1 MADDYFTK
9 AEKIKQKVRNLDWEK
24 KIKLLEKD
32 FEDKKFSKEEFLDK
46 KRQVYSEVLDQMS
59 EINQEKMKLN
69 KDHSAEPIEDD
80 YLSDED
86 LEIFQEQLTPFQY
99 MSLTKDYLGEFDSQD
114 IVFSD
119 DFRKFE
125 NLENFVHWECV
136 KKIEKLRIH
145 NNYFSCEF
153 MDKNELVIKDI
164 ACLNELSKL
173 EELVFDDEGNLGDR
187 IKVDYFSSKQLS
199 NIKQLEIHGLWDLSF
214 LQNSFSD
221 NHNIYETL
229 EIIKNDLKTLERAV
243 YSGSIEATTSTN
255 EQSNIEL
262 DSNSEDVLTR
272 HLLKLSEVEDQFR
285 QLTNKFEEINF
296 KLDKLSNRLS
306 KIQADNQIRFQDI
319 ESAITSGAITTQL
332 SSKPKT
338 DSKSE
343 ILPGSSQPQ
352 DLGSISYKD
361 TETSETSQQI
371 QSVNTTA
378 TVLTETFQAEEKILP
393 QELSPKKQYEFATSF
408 LKVGDY
414 STAERAFREF
424 VLSNSEHELAG
435 SAQYWY
441 AETFRIRQ
449 LYTDAASA
457 YLEGYQKYPKGNKAP
472 INLLKLGVSMV
483 QIGEKDQGCKMI
495 NGVELQYPKANQS
508 VIQKAKYESKKF
520 ECIKEDS

>member
-1 MADDYFTK
+1 MRFT
-9 AEKIKQKVRNLDWEK
+9 L
-24 KIKLLEKD
+24 KLI
-32 FEDKKFSKEEFLDK
+32 FI
-46 KRQVYSEVLDQMS
+46 VLF
-59 EINQEKMKLN
+59 N
-69 KDHSAEPIEDD
+69 
-80 YLSDED
+80 
-86 LEIFQEQLTPFQY
+86 
-99 MSLTKDYLGEFDSQD
+99 
-114 IVFSD
+114 
-119 DFRKFE
+119 
-125 NLENFVHWECV
+125 
-136 KKIEKLRIH
+136 
-145 NNYFSCEF
+145 
-153 MDKNELVIKDI
+153 
-164 ACLNELSKL
+164 
-173 EELVFDDEGNLGDR
+173 
-187 IKVDYFSSKQLS
+187 
-199 NIKQLEIHGLWDLSF
+199 LSF

-243 YSGSIEATTSTN
+243 YSGSIEINTSSN

-262 DSNSEDVLTR
+262 DNNSEDVLTR

-319 ESAITSGAITTQL
+319 ESSISSGESTTQL

-338 DSKSE
+338 DVTKSE

-352 DLGSISYKD
+352 DLGTISYKD

-371 QSVNTTA
+371 QSVDTTA
-378 TVLTETFQAEEKILP
+378 TVVTETFQAEEKILP
-393 QELSPKKQYEFATSF
+393 QDLSPEKQYEFATSF

-457 YLEGYQKYPKGNKAP
+457 YLEGYQKYPKGTKAP

>member
-1 MADDYFTK
+1 MRFIA
-9 AEKIKQKVRNLDWEK
+9 
-24 KIKLLEKD
+24 KLTLIIL
-32 FEDKKFSKEEFLDK
+32 FS
-46 KRQVYSEVLDQMS
+46 
-59 EINQEKMKLN
+59 LN
-69 KDHSAEPIEDD
+69 
-80 YLSDED
+80 
-86 LEIFQEQLTPFQY
+86 FF
-99 MSLTKDYLGEFDSQD
+99 
-114 IVFSD
+114 
-119 DFRKFE
+119 
-125 NLENFVHWECV
+125 N
-136 KKIEKLRIH
+136 
-145 NNYFSCEF
+145 
-153 MDKNELVIKDI
+153 
-164 ACLNELSKL
+164 
-173 EELVFDDEGNLGDR
+173 
-187 IKVDYFSSKQLS
+187 
-199 NIKQLEIHGLWDLSF
+199 
-214 LQNSFSD
+214 NSFAD

-243 YSGSIEATTSTN
+243 YSGSIDMNTPSN
-255 EQSNIEL
+255 ENTNIEL

-319 ESAITSGAITTQL
+319 ETTISSGEITKQL
-332 SSKPKT
+332 TSKPKIEA
-338 DSKSE
+338 KNE

-361 TETSETSQQI
+361 TETSEASQQI
-371 QSVNTTA
+371 QSVDTTA
-378 TVLTETFQAEEKILP
+378 SVVTETFQTEEKILP
-393 QELSPKKQYEFATSF
+393 QDLTPKKQYEFATSF

-424 VLSNSEHELAG
+424 VLSNSKHELAG

-495 NGVELQYPKANQS
+495 NGVALQYPKANQS

>member
-1 MADDYFTK
+1 MRFT
-9 AEKIKQKVRNLDWEK
+9 L
-24 KIKLLEKD
+24 KLILI
-32 FEDKKFSKEEFLDK
+32 
-46 KRQVYSEVLDQMS
+46 VLF
-59 EINQEKMKLN
+59 N
-69 KDHSAEPIEDD
+69 
-80 YLSDED
+80 
-86 LEIFQEQLTPFQY
+86 
-99 MSLTKDYLGEFDSQD
+99 
-114 IVFSD
+114 
-119 DFRKFE
+119 
-125 NLENFVHWECV
+125 
-136 KKIEKLRIH
+136 
-145 NNYFSCEF
+145 
-153 MDKNELVIKDI
+153 
-164 ACLNELSKL
+164 
-173 EELVFDDEGNLGDR
+173 
-187 IKVDYFSSKQLS
+187 
-199 NIKQLEIHGLWDLSF
+199 LSF

-243 YSGSIEATTSTN
+243 YSGSIEINTSSN
-255 EQSNIEL
+255 EQSNIEM
-262 DSNSEDVLTR
+262 DNNSEDVLTR

-319 ESAITSGAITTQL
+319 ESLISTGESTTQL

-338 DSKSE
+338 DVTKSE

-352 DLGSISYKD
+352 DLGTISYKD

-371 QSVNTTA
+371 QSVDTTA
-378 TVLTETFQAEEKILP
+378 TVVTETFQAEEKILP
-393 QELSPKKQYEFATSF
+393 QDLSPEKQYEFATSF

-457 YLEGYQKYPKGNKAP
+457 YLEGYQKYPKGSKAP

>member
-1 MADDYFTK
+1 MKFIYKF
-9 AEKIKQKVRNLDWEK
+9 IIL
-24 KIKLLEKD
+24 KLFFL
-32 FEDKKFSKEEFLDK
+32 FS
-46 KRQVYSEVLDQMS
+46 
-59 EINQEKMKLN
+59 
-69 KDHSAEPIEDD
+69 
-80 YLSDED
+80 
-86 LEIFQEQLTPFQY
+86 
-99 MSLTKDYLGEFDSQD
+99 
-114 IVFSD
+114 
-119 DFRKFE
+119 
-125 NLENFVHWECV
+125 
-136 KKIEKLRIH
+136 
-145 NNYFSCEF
+145 
-153 MDKNELVIKDI
+153 
-164 ACLNELSKL
+164 
-173 EELVFDDEGNLGDR
+173 
-187 IKVDYFSSKQLS
+187 
-199 NIKQLEIHGLWDLSF
+199 LSF
-214 LQNSFSD
+214 LNISYAD

-243 YSGSIEATTSTN
+243 YSGSVELKTSTASEN
-255 EQSNIEL
+255 SNIEL

-319 ESAITSGAITTQL
+319 ETAMNSGEGTSQL
-332 SSKPKT
+332 TSKPKT
-338 DSKSE
+338 DSNE

-371 QSVNTTA
+371 QSIDTTGS
-378 TVLTETFQAEEKILP
+378 VVTETFQMEEKILP
-393 QELSPKKQYEFATSF
+393 QDLTPKKQYELATSF

-495 NGVELQYPKANQS
+495 NGVVAQYPKANQS

>member
-1 MADDYFTK
+1 MRFK
-9 AEKIKQKVRNLDWEK
+9 FKLILIVLFNL
-24 KIKLLEKD
+24 
-32 FEDKKFSKEEFLDK
+32 
-46 KRQVYSEVLDQMS
+46 
-59 EINQEKMKLN
+59 
-69 KDHSAEPIEDD
+69 
-80 YLSDED
+80 
-86 LEIFQEQLTPFQY
+86 IF
-99 MSLTKDYLGEFDSQD
+99 
-114 IVFSD
+114 
-119 DFRKFE
+119 
-125 NLENFVHWECV
+125 C
-136 KKIEKLRIH
+136 
-145 NNYFSCEF
+145 
-153 MDKNELVIKDI
+153 
-164 ACLNELSKL
+164 
-173 EELVFDDEGNLGDR
+173 
-187 IKVDYFSSKQLS
+187 
-199 NIKQLEIHGLWDLSF
+199 
-214 LQNSFSD
+214 QNSFSD

-243 YSGSIEATTSTN
+243 YSGSIEISASTN
-255 EQSNIEL
+255 QQSNIDV

-272 HLLKLSEVEDQFR
+272 HLLKLSEVEGQFR

-319 ESAITSGAITTQL
+319 ESAISSGDNTTQL

-338 DSKSE
+338 DTTKSE

-352 DLGSISYKD
+352 DLGTISYKD

-371 QSVNTTA
+371 QSVDTTA
-378 TVLTETFQAEEKILP
+378 TVVTETFQAEEKILP
-393 QELSPKKQYEFATSF
+393 QDLSPEKQYEFATSF

-457 YLEGYQKYPKGNKAP
+457 YLEGYQKYPKGTKAP

>member
-1 MADDYFTK
+1 MRFT
-9 AEKIKQKVRNLDWEK
+9 L
-24 KIKLLEKD
+24 KLIL
-32 FEDKKFSKEEFLDK
+32 
-46 KRQVYSEVLDQMS
+46 
-59 EINQEKMKLN
+59 I
-69 KDHSAEPIEDD
+69 I
-80 YLSDED
+80 
-86 LEIFQEQLTPFQY
+86 IF
-99 MSLTKDYLGEFDSQD
+99 
-114 IVFSD
+114 
-119 DFRKFE
+119 
-125 NLENFVHWECV
+125 N
-136 KKIEKLRIH
+136 
-145 NNYFSCEF
+145 
-153 MDKNELVIKDI
+153 
-164 ACLNELSKL
+164 
-173 EELVFDDEGNLGDR
+173 
-187 IKVDYFSSKQLS
+187 
-199 NIKQLEIHGLWDLSF
+199 LSF

-243 YSGSIEATTSTN
+243 YSGSIEISASTN
-255 EQSNIEL
+255 QQSNIDL

-319 ESAITSGAITTQL
+319 ESAISSGDNTTQL

-338 DSKSE
+338 DTTKSE

-352 DLGSISYKD
+352 DLGTISYKD

-371 QSVNTTA
+371 QSVDTTA
-378 TVLTETFQAEEKILP
+378 TVVTETFQAEEKILP
-393 QELSPKKQYEFATSF
+393 QDLSPEKQYEFATSF

-457 YLEGYQKYPKGNKAP
+457 YLEGYQKYPKGTKAP